1 MIKDRTHEYLADG
14 RSWYQR
20 NADTIKKITVH
31 HTAGTTDGSEDFILN
46 SIFSTHH
53 GTNGWPGISYHYFY
67 IPKRFK
73 GYSGKIIKLN
83 NDEDVTWHDG
93 VNFDSIGFC
102 IHGFYHP
109 DVNQTLEPEDFE
121 NIKAF
126 LDWLCSEN
134 PQFPADFDD
143 VVGHRDRGQTACPG
157 NYLYPYVTEYRTK
170 RGNVDWGVDED
181 CLCLDDDITAGIE
194 DEFKLKDKP
203 WYSKYWNLT
212 DFINDSI
219 KTHSIVSTLEDT
231 VSRQKTEL
239 RDLKTLLDRA
249 LTDKENINNT
259 LIQTQKIH
267 GDLKI
272 AYDRDFKEL
281 TLKKEELTKLQTDYN
296 KLNGLYQTALD
307 KVDTYKGKLDLANL
321 EIARLT
327 NQKFTVPESLNF
339 LIQAIRGGG
348 KNVQ

>member
-1 MIKDRTHEYLADG
+1 MIKDRTHDFLASG

-20 NADTIKKITVH
+20 NADTIKKITAH

-93 VNFDSIGFC
+93 VNWDSIGFC

-121 NIKAF
+121 NMKAF

-157 NYLYPYVTEYRTK
+157 DYLYPYITDYRNNL
-170 RGNVDWGVDED
+170 GNVDWGESES
-181 CLCLDDDITAGIE
+181 CIYLDDDLSAEIE
-194 DEFKLKDKP
+194 DEFELKSKA
-203 WYSKYWNLT
+203 WYSKYWTLE
-212 DFINDSI
+212 DFIKDSI
-219 KTHSIVSTLEDT
+219 KTHENLDKLQTTINQNKTKIKDLEVSLGKCIEE
-231 VSRQKTEL
+231 KTNL
-239 RDLKTLLDRA
+239 NTTFLALK
-249 LTDKENINNT
+249 
-259 LIQTQKIH
+259 KIH
-267 GDLKI
+267 GDLTI
-272 AYDRDFKEL
+272 QYDDLKVEKTLKENEL
-281 TLKKEELTKLQTDYN
+281 TNLKKDYDHLNDLYEQATKRVEE
-296 KLNGLYQTALD
+296 
-307 KVDTYKGKLDLANL
+307 YKTENTHLSLENTRLLA
-321 EIARLT
+321 
-327 NQKFTVPESLNF
+327 QKFTVRESLKF
-339 LIQAIRGGG
+339 LLNAGRW
-348 KNVQ
+348 K